1 MKKLNTNIDASHRS
15 LHLQTYIYVLSLN
28 SFADR
33 LYFRIVSVTLAAAK
47 WIRGG
52 ASEVA
57 Q

>member
-1 MKKLNTNIDASHRS
+1 
-15 LHLQTYIYVLSLN
+15 LQTYIYVLSLN

-33 LYFRIVSVTLAAAK
+33 LYFRIVSVTLATAK
-47 WIRGG
+47 WLKGG